1 MIVLAIVFALLVLI
15 ILSLPYLLDLN
26 RYRDQYLP
34 VLEKALNRN
43 IEVEDVR
50 LTLFPTLG
58 VQLRNVVIADDPAF
72 SSTPFLTVPSVQ
84 VAVQW
89 RPLLQRR
96 IAVESVLIENPI
108 VQVIRSKNGIL
119 NTSTIRKFSISGQV
133 SSEIDESPKDAV
145 SPLLGVLA
153 VKQLSLKNG
162 ILRYEDH
169 MHQPPRTYQMEQL
182 ALNTMSVA
190 IGETASV
197 DVHGIVMP
205 YQMPVVAKGHL
216 GPLQANFDIPEL
228 DIVGHVGNVEVE

>member
-34 VLEKALNRN
+34 VLEKALNRH

-58 VQLRNVVIADDPAF
+58 VRLQNVVIADDPIF
-72 SSTPFLTVPSVQ
+72 SSKPFLTVPSVQ

-96 IAVESVLIENPI
+96 FEVENVLVESPI

-119 NTSTIRKFSISGQV
+119 NTSTIGNVSTSGQV
-133 SSEIDESPKDAV
+133 SS
-145 SPLLGVLA
+145 
-153 VKQLSLKNG
+153 
-162 ILRYEDH
+162 
-169 MHQPPRTYQMEQL
+169 
-182 ALNTMSVA
+182 
-190 IGETASV
+190 
-197 DVHGIVMP
+197 
-205 YQMPVVAKGHL
+205 
-216 GPLQANFDIPEL
+216 
-228 DIVGHVGNVEVE
+228 